1 MTAASLVGEAGG
13 LAVLLTPRGGGRR
26 GRRLDVAPNAGVGLE
41 GVEKRPAATRIWPAV
56 EEAVAASVETGEEA
70 SAAEAGRCGRREDG
84 GGDGE
89 VEKRRR
95 QGARW
100 RRGGGGEGEV
110 ERRRAARIW
119 GCRRRGEVFG
129 GADPRGRRILRSGGG
144 MGRRRGGG
152 GEGEEKRSKGGGGLD
167 LAGGDRRR

>member
-41 GVEKRPAATRIWPAV
+41 GVEKRPAATRDLAGGGGGSGGV
-56 EEAVAASVETGEEA
+56 GGDREEA

-100 RRGGGGEGEV
+100 RRGGGGEGE
-110 ERRRAARIW
+110 EFLEI
-119 GCRRRGEVFG
+119 F
-129 GADPRGRRILRSGGG
+129 
-144 MGRRRGGG
+144 
-152 GEGEEKRSKGGGGLD
+152 
-167 LAGGDRRR
+167 